1 MFTGH
6 PAGLMGTT
14 KTRDL
19 ITNVPINQSGNYLKL
34 FTPGTTQNLDRLSA
48 TLREDSSVTP
58 K

>member
-34 FTPGTTQNLDRLSA
+34 FTPGTTQNLDCLSERRL
-48 TLREDSSVTP
+48 
-58 K
+58 